1 MASGIYNI
9 FKSEVMKKSIDL
21 VNDTIKVALLNSSH
35 SFSPSSVTN
44 SAWSDVSANE
54 IVGVGYSAGG
64 IALTGKAVTADNV
77 DNEGVFSADNAN
89 WPASTISARH
99 AVIYNDTTTPKYLI
113 ASIDFLETKNSS
125 NGNFLIQWDAEGIIN
140 LN

>member
-9 FKSEVMKKSIDL
+9 FKSEIMKKSIDL

-35 SFSPSSVTN
+35 SFNASSVAN

-54 IVGVGYSAGG
+54 ITGVGYSAGG
-64 IALTGKAVTADNV
+64 ATLANKTVTADNT
-77 DNEGVFSADNAN
+77 DNEGVFDADNAS

-99 AVIYNDTTTPKYLI
+99 AVIYNDSTTPKYLI

-125 NGNFLIQWDAEGIIN
+125 NGNFLIEWDAEGIVN